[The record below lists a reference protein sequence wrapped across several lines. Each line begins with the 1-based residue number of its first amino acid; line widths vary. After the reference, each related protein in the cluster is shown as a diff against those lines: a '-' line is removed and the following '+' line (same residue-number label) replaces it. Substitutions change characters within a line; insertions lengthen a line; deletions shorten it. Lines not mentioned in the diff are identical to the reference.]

1 MDSIDYER
9 LQIKGIGPQGLGRRA
24 LQLAMAQSKTEEDA
38 LKRQFLREGIVA
50 VATEVGGTSD
60 TDFQT
65 KAARAVI
72 GAALNSG
79 LVEKEARSIHALMH
93 ATEEAKRG
101 VLVNTASSA
110 SLAMTY
116 CHRAKPGL
124 GGRGLLRRVFAAC
137 VLLPRT
143 RWLGRYASARSGQ
156 YRKVRQVGVRKGESM
171 TESKDVEHT

>member
-1 MDSIDYER
+1 MDAIDYER

-24 LQLAMAQSKTEEDA
+24 LQLSMTETKSEEDA
-38 LKRQFLREGIVA
+38 LKRQFLREGI
-50 VATEVGGTSD
+50 VGGTSD

-79 LVEKEARSIHALMH
+79 LVEKEGRSIHALMH

-110 SLAMTY
+110 SLAMKIAIVRNKGWVAVAFY
-116 CHRAKPGL
+116 GESSLHVFSCHERVGL
-124 GGRGLLRRVFAAC
+124 GVMH
-137 VLLPRT
+137 LPDLDRIE
-143 RWLGRYASARSGQ
+143 
-156 YRKVRQVGVRKGESM
+156 K
-171 TESKDVEHT
+171 

>member
-1 MDSIDYER
+1 MDAIDYER

-24 LQLAMAQSKTEEDA
+24 LQLSMTETKSEEDA

-79 LVEKEARSIHALMH
+79 LVEKEGRSIHALMH

-110 SLAMTY
+110 SLAMKIAIVRNKGWVAVAFY
-116 CHRAKPGL
+116 GESSLPVFSCHERVGL
-124 GGRGLLRRVFAAC
+124 GVMH
-137 VLLPRT
+137 LPDLDRIE
-143 RWLGRYASARSGQ
+143 
-156 YRKVRQVGVRKGESM
+156 K
-171 TESKDVEHT
+171 